1 MLAREPTE
9 RSLAQTLATAA
20 STRGTT
26 AHAPEALD
34 DEPDPEPVPV
44 PVPVPVPNRVSPDP
58 APYPRSRA
66 RYLPGAIPR
75 TRLNAFPS
83 AASLS

>member
-1 MLAREPTE
+1 MFHQEAP
-9 RSLAQTLATAA
+9 AA
-20 STRGTT
+20 DPAVPVHVAYT
-26 AHAPEALD
+26 PVPVPV
-34 DEPDPEPVPV
+34 PDPEPVPV